1 MQEVVVVKVRGT
13 VTENVTVLVKNV
25 DKVIPLKNNL
35 RSCGSS
41 SRLPLIISGR

>member
-25 DKVIPLKNNL
+25 DKVTPQ
-35 RSCGSS
+35 
-41 SRLPLIISGR
+41 